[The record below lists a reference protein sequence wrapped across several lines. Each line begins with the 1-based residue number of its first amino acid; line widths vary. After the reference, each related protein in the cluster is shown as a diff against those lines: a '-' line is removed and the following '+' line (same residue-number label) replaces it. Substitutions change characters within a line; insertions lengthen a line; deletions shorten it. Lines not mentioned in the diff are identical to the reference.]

1 LELKDEG
8 LGCTFWRSL
17 FGRGL
22 SVRLPDDDDDDD
34 DDYDIRRRKKE
45 VNRDCRNI

>member
-22 SVRLPDDDDDDD
+22 SVRLPDDDDD
-34 DDYDIRRRKKE
+34 IRRRKE
-45 VNRDCRNI
+45 VNGDCRNM